1 MSTPP
6 SKSNSHAVLAAA
18 LGCAGCAVFAGLVV
32 VVVVFIA
39 ARRQQAHRQ
48 VVAARAQQEAAG
60 EQAESARREAER
72 ARSDTR
78 ADRLLGDQPFAAVS
92 DEHGII
98 AAVLVDTS
106 GSMKEEVRDEG
117 GIERPKIEIAR
128 RCVVNL
134 FKQAEQFAREHPDQR
149 VELALYEFSVRGS
162 GPRCRVVLPAG
173 APSAK
178 AAAAAVAR
186 LRPEGD
192 TPIGDALLFARGEL
206 AQSGLA
212 HQHLLVV
219 TDGANTKGLPPAEVV
234 SALSRL
240 SDEQRPSTYLIAFD
254 VDAKVFA
261 PLESA
266 GAMVLSASGGPELQ
280 STLDYLL
287 SGKILAEQPLDLGE
301 GVVR

>member
-1 MSTPP
+1 
-6 SKSNSHAVLAAA
+6 L
-18 LGCAGCAVFAGLVV
+18 FAGFVV
-32 VVVVFIA
+32 VVVVF
-39 ARRQQAHRQ
+39 
-48 VVAARAQQEAAG
+48 VVAARKQKAAEREAVAARSHEQVAQEM
-60 EQAESARREAER
+60 AER
-72 ARSDTR
+72 ARRDAERARVDTR
-78 ADRLLGDQPFAAVS
+78 SDRLLGDQPFAPVT
-92 DEHGII
+92 DERGIV

-106 GSMKEEVRDEG
+106 GSMKEKVRDADG
-117 GIERPKIEIAR
+117 VERPKIEIAR

-134 FKQAEQFAREHPDQR
+134 FEQAERFAREHPDQR
-149 VELALYEFSVRGS
+149 VELALYEFSLRGN
-162 GPRCRVVLPAG
+162 GPRCRVVLPSG
-173 APSAK
+173 APSPK

-234 SALSRL
+234 SAFSHLP
-240 SDEQRPSTYLIAFD
+240 DEQRPSTYLIAFD
-254 VDAKVFA
+254 VDAKQFA
-261 PLESA
+261 PLMEA
-266 GAMVLSASGGPELQ
+266 GALVLSASGGGELQ